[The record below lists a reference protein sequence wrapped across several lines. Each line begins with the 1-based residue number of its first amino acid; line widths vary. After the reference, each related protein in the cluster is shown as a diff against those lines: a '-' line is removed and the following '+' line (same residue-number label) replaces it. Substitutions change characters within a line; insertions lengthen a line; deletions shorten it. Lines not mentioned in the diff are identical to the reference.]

1 MLAILR
7 TSACGAYLMQ
17 SFGHPHLSFRP
28 MNSPAR
34 FAIAARPDPHA
45 RNEELQ
51 PSPSNT
57 VTIPVSQLSESV
69 STLSALQQRPP
80 SARQFPRY
88 LPLAGISLGMA
99 GVLTG
104 TALGAVSKDYEPYCI
119 GLIGFGIVTLL
130 GSTIANQTQIF
141 NDAIQARIE
150 REISL
155 AVQRRREQPNLAE
168 RMERLGLTEA
178 CLRDAVD
185 LVTLTDDELDANGIP
200 LNGAEA
206 LEIANQL
213 RQLALAN
220 DESLSSELRRHVL
233 NAQNNPVNLVRGLVH
248 ALRAS
253 RDRAQR
259 EGIPI

>member
-1 MLAILR
+1 
-7 TSACGAYLMQ
+7 MQ
-17 SFGHPHLSFRP
+17 SFGHPHFYLRP

-34 FAIAARPDPHA
+34 FAIAARPHPYPRD
-45 RNEELQ
+45 EDLQ
-51 PSPSNT
+51 PSPPDT
-57 VTIPVSQLSESV
+57 VTIPVSQLSETV
-69 STLSALQQRPP
+69 STPSVLQQRPP
-80 SARQFPRY
+80 SSRQFPRY

-99 GVLTG
+99 SVLTG
-104 TALGAVSKDYEPYCI
+104 TGLGAVSKDYEPFCL
-119 GLIGFGIVTLL
+119 GLIGFGLVTLL
-130 GSTIANQTQIF
+130 GSTIANQVRVF
-141 NDAIQARIE
+141 NDAIQVRIA

-155 AVQRRREQPNLAE
+155 AVHRHNEQPSLAE

-185 LVTLTDDELDANGIP
+185 LVTLPDDEQDGHGIC

-220 DESLSSELRRHVL
+220 DQSLSSELRRHIL
-233 NAQNNPVNLVRGLVH
+233 NAENNPVNLVHGLVH

-253 RDRAQR
+253 RDRAPL
-259 EGIPI
+259 EGFPV